1 MYVVY
6 DGLALFC
13 YPPALAATKACAT
26 DRVTAHLQRQTE
38 AQLHSEMN
46 AAGDSGDSVL
56 SHSALGAGRLISPAM
71 CRRNPPFPHVSLYLS
86 EQMWPLEKGCMFFF
100 FPFATAE
107 LN

>member
-6 DGLALFC
+6 DGFALFC

-26 DRVTAHLQRQTE
+26 DRVIAHFPKETE
-38 AQLHSEMN
+38 ARLHSETD

-56 SHSALGAGRLISPAM
+56 SHSAPGAGRLISPAA
-71 CRRNPPFPHVSLYLS
+71 CRRNPPFSHVSLCLS
-86 EQMWPLEKGCMFFF
+86 EQMWPLEKVYFF
-100 FPFATAE
+100 FPPFASVE